1 LILLGEALGFLLED
15 LIGKAFELIGER
27 RFGIEEEGECRFQ
40 YCLSF
45 ISTRMSRIGVRR
57 SK

>member
-1 LILLGEALGFLLED
+1 MEGFMGACRYNGD
-15 LIGKAFELIGER
+15 AQLIGQELDGVQ
-27 RFGIEEEGECRFQ
+27 GG
-40 YCLSF
+40 